1 MASVRE
7 LPAPSARAYNSQ
19 MPKRVCYIHVG
30 PHKTGTTSIQWFL
43 QENRAELLRAG
54 VFVPE
59 SETKHGAHHAIVEKL
74 CGQELGG
81 HREPSAAK
89 AIQAIVETPCEA
101 IVISSEALEGILR
114 NEDHART
121 FFNRIR
127 ELDVEPKLILFPR
140 NQSQWINSI
149 YSSAVKT
156 FRRSHPFQDFAAA
169 AAATRYRSLKFSTWI
184 ELTDAHDVELIA
196 RPFTKETIAHGVV
209 PEFLLAL
216 GINPLQFRGTE
227 LRRNEG
233 AGPFTVSVAREVM
246 RSLGVVDNGLKW
258 LQAMRCKA
266 KLATYLRERKL
277 ADIGYCGLTTMM
289 ARRIQRELRS
299 DNDAF
304 AQRAWSRPWAEI
316 FTADIREEFKPN
328 DFEICPPGWAIRQ
341 RLQRAVREM
350 KAIVQEILLDPSLTI
365 EAPWNDLRKRSGLDF
380 TRVNP
385 RVRSNT
391 LTV

>member
-1 MASVRE
+1 MS
-7 LPAPSARAYNSQ
+7 
-19 MPKRVCYIHVG
+19 KRVCYIHAG

-43 QENRAELLRAG
+43 QENRAELLEHG

-89 AIQAIVETPCEA
+89 AIQAIIETACKA
-101 IVISSEALEGILR
+101 IVISSEALERILR
-114 NEDHART
+114 NGDHARI

-127 ELDVEPKLILFPR
+127 ELNLEPKLILFPR

-156 FRRSHPFQDFAAA
+156 FRRSDPFADFSAA

-184 ELTDAHDVELIA
+184 ELANAHDIELIA
-196 RPFTKETIAHGVV
+196 RPFTKETIARGVV
-209 PEFLLAL
+209 PEFLPVI
-216 GINPLQFRGTE
+216 GISPSQFRDTE
-227 LRRNEG
+227 LRRNEA

-246 RSLGVVDNGLKW
+246 RSLGVVDNRLKW

-266 KLATYLRERKL
+266 KLATYLGEKKL
-277 ADIGYCGLTTMM
+277 TDTSYCGLTTTM
-289 ARRIQRELRS
+289 ARRIEGELRP

-304 AQRAWSRPWAEI
+304 AQQAWDSPWAEI
-316 FTADIREEFKPN
+316 FAADIREEFKPN
-328 DFEICPPGWAIRQ
+328 DFEICPPGWAIRR
-341 RLQRAVREM
+341 RLRRAVREM
-350 KAIVQEILLDPSLTI
+350 KAIVREILLDPALAI

-380 TRVNP
+380 TRIDP
-385 RVRSNT
+385 RLSLNRLNS
-391 LTV
+391 